1 MAILVTIRTPKTPGF
16 SDAALTGQRGGAIR
30 REHVGHAS
38 DVHRVYT
45 HREVAATQAAF
56 AALPRLLPAKT
67 A

>member
-1 MAILVTIRTPKTPGF
+1 VPEE
-16 SDAALTGQRGGAIR
+16 IR